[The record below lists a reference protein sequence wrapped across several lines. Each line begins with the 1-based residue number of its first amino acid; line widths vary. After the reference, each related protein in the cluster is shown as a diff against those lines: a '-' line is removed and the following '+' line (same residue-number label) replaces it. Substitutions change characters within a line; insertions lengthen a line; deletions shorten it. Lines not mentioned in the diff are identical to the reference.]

1 MIITHISAENVLKYK
16 QLELADLPHRGVIT
30 ISGENES
37 GKSTIG
43 ETVCFA
49 LFGRTFSIG
58 EEDDITR
65 VIRWG
70 ETRCNVRLGFLINDT
85 EYEIARFLDNE
96 GNHGVRLY
104 LAGEEDR
111 PVAKGVNSVREA
123 LDELLGYQFEEFVES
138 FYLAQREITT
148 PHPHSHAIK
157 TMAGIATLESVAD
170 ELSLDIKNEMRKI
183 PDINE
188 QIDMVG
194 TDIEALAI
202 EPEKLNQ
209 LQTELISVKQLGESL
224 RHNEEGLSKA
234 AQDYHEARPRLGSA
248 QTIKRLSGLVSFI
261 ALLAALAFG
270 GAWYLFNK
278 MPGSGYTTQLK
289 ALLEQYIPAWSE
301 QYIPQ
306 LVLAF
311 AISAAAF
318 VIFWLI
324 SSMMKKKVSALLI
337 NGEALAE
344 QVQTAVNAVQLIDDQ
359 NIAAAPARASDDELA
374 TELDSDYSSA
384 STAQLLMPMLISWQS
399 AEQEESENNNEIA
412 AEESKSLDISESNIL
427 AIRACR
433 LDNEQIDA
441 LLGDIQEQLQNRL
454 AAQQSSQAALEE
466 SLSNEQDR
474 LAKGDALMGVINNL
488 KDKLEQTMYRVQVR
502 DIANE
507 LIVAAGRHFS
517 QRFNNDLRE
526 LASRTLP
533 LFTEDRYEHLHIDD
547 NLSVRA
553 FSSLKRDYMDL
564 DEISSGTQ
572 RQIMLAVRLALSQE
586 LVNTTGSGEQ
596 FIFLDEPFAFFD
608 QTRTRN
614 AMAILPKLS
623 EEIRQIW
630 VIAQEFPEDTQYDR
644 DIVCSREYD
653 SLPPAAI

>member
-16 QLELADLPHRGVIT
+16 QLELTDLPHRGVIT

-104 LAGEEDR
+104 LAGEEEQ
-111 PVAKGVNSVREA
+111 PVAKGINSVRES

-157 TMAGIATLESVAD
+157 TMAGIATLESVAN

-209 LQTELISVKQLGESL
+209 LETELISVKQLGESL
-224 RHNEEGLSKA
+224 RHSEEGLSKA
-234 AQDYHEARPRLGSA
+234 AQDYHQARPRLGSA
-248 QTIKRLSGLVSFI
+248 KTIKRLSGLVSFI
-261 ALLAALAFG
+261 ALFATLAFG

-306 LVLAF
+306 LALAF

-344 QVQTAVNAVQLIDDQ
+344 QVQAAVNAVQLFDDQ
-359 NIAAAPARASDDELA
+359 NIAAAPARMSDDELA
-374 TELDSDYSSA
+374 AELDSESA
-384 STAQLLMPMLISWQS
+384 AVAVDDEPDADQLAG
-399 AEQEESENNNEIA
+399 AELEESENTNEIA
-412 AEESKSLDISESNIL
+412 AEDSKSLEISESKML

-441 LLGDIQEQLQNRL
+441 LLSDIQEHLQNRL
-454 AAQQSSQAALEE
+454 TAQQSSQAALEE

-474 LAKGDALMGVINNL
+474 LAKGEALMGVINNL
-488 KDKLEQTMYRVQVR
+488 KDKLEKTMHRVQVR

-630 VIAQEFPEDTQYDR
+630 VIAQEFPEHTQYDR

>member
-306 LVLAF
+306 LALAF

-359 NIAAAPARASDDELA
+359 NIAAAPARESDDQLA
-374 TELDSDYSSA
+374 TELDLDSDSA
-384 STAQLLMPMLISWQS
+384 KATAAVDADQL
-399 AEQEESENNNEIA
+399 AETEQDESENNNEIA

>member
-16 QLELADLPHRGVIT
+16 QLELTDLPHRGVIT

-104 LAGEEDR
+104 LAGEEEQ
-111 PVAKGVNSVREA
+111 PVAKGINSVREA

-157 TMAGIATLESVAD
+157 TMAGIATLESVAN

-209 LQTELISVKQLGESL
+209 LETELISVKQLGESL
-224 RHNEEGLSKA
+224 RHSEEGLSKA

-248 QTIKRLSGLVSFI
+248 KTIKRLSGLVSFI
-261 ALLAALAFG
+261 ALFATLAFG

-278 MPGSGYTTQLK
+278 MPGSGYTAQLK

-306 LVLAF
+306 LALAF

-344 QVQTAVNAVQLIDDQ
+344 QVQAAVNAVQLFDDQ
-359 NIAAAPARASDDELA
+359 NIAAAPARMSDDELA
-374 TELDSDYSSA
+374 AELDSESA
-384 STAQLLMPMLISWQS
+384 AVAVDDEPDADQLAG
-399 AEQEESENNNEIA
+399 AELEESENNNEIA
-412 AEESKSLDISESNIL
+412 AEDSKSLEISESKML

-441 LLGDIQEQLQNRL
+441 LLSDIQEHLQNRL

-474 LAKGDALMGVINNL
+474 LAKGEALMGVINNL
-488 KDKLEQTMYRVQVR
+488 KDKLEKTMHRVQVR

-526 LASRTLP
+526 LASSTLP

>member
-16 QLELADLPHRGVIT
+16 QLELTDLPHRGVIT

-104 LAGEEDR
+104 LAGEEEQ
-111 PVAKGVNSVREA
+111 PVAKGINSVREA

-157 TMAGIATLESVAD
+157 TMAGIATLESVAN

-209 LQTELISVKQLGESL
+209 LETELISVKQLGESL
-224 RHNEEGLSKA
+224 RHSEEGLSKA

-248 QTIKRLSGLVSFI
+248 KTIKRLSGLVSFI
-261 ALLAALAFG
+261 ALFATLAFG

-278 MPGSGYTTQLK
+278 MPGSGYTAQLK

-306 LVLAF
+306 LALAF

-344 QVQTAVNAVQLIDDQ
+344 QVQAAVNAVQLFDDQ
-359 NIAAAPARASDDELA
+359 NIAAAPARMSDDELA
-374 TELDSDYSSA
+374 AELDSESA
-384 STAQLLMPMLISWQS
+384 AVAVDDEPDADQLAG
-399 AEQEESENNNEIA
+399 AELEESENNNEIA
-412 AEESKSLDISESNIL
+412 AEESKSLEITESNML

-441 LLGDIQEQLQNRL
+441 LLSDIQEHLQNRL
-454 AAQQSSQAALEE
+454 TAQQSSQAALEE

-474 LAKGDALMGVINNL
+474 LAKGEALMGVINNL
-488 KDKLEQTMYRVQVR
+488 KDKLEKTMHRVQVR

>member
-16 QLELADLPHRGVIT
+16 QLELTDLPHRGVIT

-104 LAGEEDR
+104 LAGEEEQ
-111 PVAKGVNSVREA
+111 PVAKGINSVREA

-157 TMAGIATLESVAD
+157 TMAGIATLESVAN

-209 LQTELISVKQLGESL
+209 LETELISVKQIGESL
-224 RHNEEGLSKA
+224 RHSEEGLSKA

-248 QTIKRLSGLVSFI
+248 KTIKRLSGLVSFI
-261 ALLAALAFG
+261 ALFATLAFG

-278 MPGSGYTTQLK
+278 MPGSGYTAQLK

-306 LVLAF
+306 LALAF

-344 QVQTAVNAVQLIDDQ
+344 QVQAAVNAVQLFDDQ
-359 NIAAAPARASDDELA
+359 NIAAAPARMSDDELA
-374 TELDSDYSSA
+374 AELDSESA
-384 STAQLLMPMLISWQS
+384 AVAVDDEPDADQLAG
-399 AEQEESENNNEIA
+399 AELEESENNNEIA
-412 AEESKSLDISESNIL
+412 AEESKSLEITESNML

-441 LLGDIQEQLQNRL
+441 LLSDIQEHLQNRL
-454 AAQQSSQAALEE
+454 TAQQSSQAALEE

-474 LAKGDALMGVINNL
+474 LAKGEALMGVINNL
-488 KDKLEQTMYRVQVR
+488 KDKLEKTMHRVQVR

-507 LIVAAGRHFS
+507 LIVAAGRHYS